1 MTADRTIPTILFVS
15 FLVIAI
21 PAALFFRKLPKADLT
36 PSEKELIDFSNKSV
50 DMSLPRPQPTFSGR
64 ACPVKATLGKSGDVT
79 TKSGKP
85 VSAPNA
91 TPMNAKS
98 GLPRSLASRPA
109 VSMIYYAGS
118 TRMAIIDGHIVHEG
132 SALDGSRI
140 VKIEATR
147 VLMRKNGKDLWL
159 TTE

>member
-1 MTADRTIPTILFVS
+1 MTADKTIPTVLLVS

-21 PAALFFRKLPKADLT
+21 PAALFFRKLPNADLT
-36 PSEKELIDFSNKSV
+36 PSEKELIDFSNKPV
-50 DMSLPRPQPTFSGR
+50 AMSLPRQQPAFSGL
-64 ACPVKATLGKSGDVT
+64 ASPVKATLRKSGDAT
-79 TKSGKP
+79 TKSGKS
-85 VSAPNA
+85 VSTPNA
-91 TPMNAKS
+91 ASMNAKND
-98 GLPRSLASRPA
+98 LPRSLASRPT

-118 TRMAIIDGHIVHEG
+118 TRMAIIDDHVVHEG

-140 VKIEATR
+140 VKIEETR